1 MRIAIAKG
9 RTLDEVE
16 NFTQLLPYVK
26 DDRSLSR
33 ASSLVD
39 LECLIVKPWDVPIY
53 VAAGI
58 VELGIVGNDVLL
70 ERSLDTVELL
80 DLRLAPCRLVLAG
93 LPERVAVRNLRVATK
108 YPTLARELLEKRGLN
123 PQLFQ
128 LQGSVE
134 LAPLVGLAD
143 AIVDIVQTGVT
154 LRDNGLTV
162 WEELMSVSARLV
174 VNPAAWRLKRKEIER
189 VIMLLEAQK

>member
-9 RTLDEVE
+9 RVLDEVE
-16 NFTQLLPYVK
+16 NVTQLLLYVK

-33 ASSLVD
+33 ASNLVD
-39 LECLIVKPWDVPIY
+39 LECLIVKPWDVPLY

-58 VELGIVGNDVLL
+58 VELGIVGNDVLR
-70 ERSLDTVELL
+70 ERNLDTVELL

-93 LPERVAVRNLRVATK
+93 LSERVAVRNLRVATK
-108 YPTLARELLEKRGLN
+108 YPILARELLEKRGII

-174 VNPAAWRLKRKEIER
+174 VNPAAWRLNRKEVER
-189 VIMLLEAQK
+189 IIMYLEAHK

>member
-9 RTLDEVE
+9 RVLDELE
-16 NFTQLLPYVK
+16 NATQLLPHIK

-33 ASSLVD
+33 ASNLVD
-39 LECLIVKPWDVPIY
+39 LECLIVKPWDVPLY

-58 VELGIVGNDVLL
+58 VELGIVGNDVLR
-70 ERSLDTVELL
+70 ERNLDTVELL

-93 LPERVAVRNLRVATK
+93 PPDRVEIKNLRVATK
-108 YPTLARELLEKRGLN
+108 YPNLARELLEKRELI

-174 VNPAAWRLKRKEIER
+174 VNPAAWRLKRKDIER
-189 VIMLLEAQK
+189 VIMYLEA